1 MAVGDIMKEQ
11 NLIVEKMTV
20 KTNEDI
26 ELGEIV
32 VNDGN
37 GLIAATSSHLGPFF
51 VALEVHDYSEVSDH
65 DIKVGVVGLFD
76 VQAVP
81 AAATVV
87 GRYVEMS
94 TTAGAVTPWDYS
106 SPGAEYERVGIA
118 MEVAATT
125 VTSCKVL
132 LGHNG

>member
-1 MAVGDIMKEQ
+1 MTVGYPTKTG
-11 NLIVEKMTV
+11 NLIVETFTV

-37 GLIAATSSHLGPFF
+37 GILAATSSTKGPYFG
-51 VALEVHDYSEVSDH
+51 ALEAHDYSEVSEH
-65 DIKVGVVGLFD
+65 DIPCVVVGEMD

-81 AAATVV
+81 AAATVK
-87 GRYVEMS
+87 GRWVEMS
-94 TTAGAVTPWDYS
+94 TTSGAITIFDYS
-106 SPGAEYERVGIA
+106 SPGDWFDVVGIA

-125 VTSCKVL
+125 ATDCKVL
-132 LGHNG
+132 LGHLA